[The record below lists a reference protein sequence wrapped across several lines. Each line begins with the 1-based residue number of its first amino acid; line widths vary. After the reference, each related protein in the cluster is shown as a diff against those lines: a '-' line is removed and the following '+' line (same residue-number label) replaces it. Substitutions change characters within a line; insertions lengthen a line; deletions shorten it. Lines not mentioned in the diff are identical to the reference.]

1 MGTEPNPTPPPPSPP
16 PSAPQPLS
24 AWLQPP
30 PVKQINSDTED
41 RTWAA
46 LCHLGGVLGFLIPLV
61 LWMMKKDE
69 SRFIEDQGKE
79 ALNFQLTLLIGDVLG
94 FITLFIY
101 IGIVI
106 LLAVWGTRLAF
117 ALMATMAANKGDV
130 YRYPFA
136 IRFVK

>member
-16 PSAPQPLS
+16 QPQPLS

-30 PVKQINSDTED
+30 PVKPINSDTED

-69 SRFIEDQGKE
+69 SRYVEDQGKE
-79 ALNFQLTLLIGDVLG
+79 ALNFQLTLLIGDVLSL
-94 FITLFIY
+94 ITLWIY
-101 IGIVI
+101 IGAV
-106 LLAVWGTRLAF
+106 LWAAVWIVRLAF
-117 ALMATMAANKGDV
+117 ALMATLAANKGDV